1 MEENNYRENIMEKYM
16 VNEDVGDPGGEVPV
30 TTLTK
35 P

>member
-1 MEENNYRENIMEKYM
+1 M

-35 P
+35 LSHNAAYAYH